1 MGGPAASTTDRTD
14 LDDLYGDLAV
24 NDPATFYRL
33 LRESDPVHYNPRWGG
48 WILTRY
54 ADVAAAYRDHARLSS
69 NRMAGPWG
77 RKTDRQQGGG
87 AVSPIFHYLGGF
99 FAWMDQPDHTRF
111 RNLLQG
117 TFTPGSVEGIRPRIV
132 QLVTELTEGLPRD
145 VEVDFIDE
153 YAFHLPV
160 IVISEYLG
168 TPPEER
174 YLVKQWSDNL
184 SHTIFVDKDGTP
196 AAERRRLGED
206 AVRNFARYFG
216 DLIDA
221 RRRDPRED
229 LITRMV
235 QAELDGDRLTDD
247 EVISQCILMLFAG
260 HETTANLLANGMVA
274 FAQHPQQWQHL
285 REDHA
290 LSRPAVEEMLRYD
303 GPIAAQGR
311 WARTSF
317 DFEGRQISENDR
329 VMLVQW
335 AANRDPD
342 MFERPDDFD
351 ITRSRIRHLGFGH
364 GIHTCLGSPLAR
376 IEVQETLRHFAQH
389 FSSIQ
394 VSTEPLQYK
403 PTLTSRALTGLSV
416 VLRGA

>member
-1 MGGPAASTTDRTD
+1 MTVPSAMTNEPD
-14 LDDLYGDLAV
+14 LEDLYGDLAI

-33 LRESDPVHYNPRWGG
+33 LREKDPVHYNSRWGG

-54 ADVAAAYRDHARLSS
+54 ADVAMAYRDHARLSS

-77 RKTDRQQGGG
+77 RKADRQQGGG
-87 AVSPIFHYLGGF
+87 EVSPIFHYIGGF

-111 RNLLQG
+111 RTLLQG

-132 QLVTELTEGLPRD
+132 QLVSELAAELPTEEPI
-145 VEVDFIDE
+145 DFIDRF
-153 YAFHLPV
+153 AFHLPV

-174 YLVKQWSDNL
+174 HLVRKWSDDL
-184 SHTIFVDKDGTP
+184 SHTIFAGKDGMSP
-196 AAERRRLGED
+196 EERSRLGED
-206 AVRNFARYFG
+206 AVRNFAAYFG
-216 DLIDA
+216 DLITS
-221 RRRDPRED
+221 RRKEPRDD

-235 QAELDGDRLTDD
+235 EAEIDGDRLTDD

-274 FAQHPQQWQHL
+274 FDDHPQQWQHL
-285 REDHA
+285 REDSA
-290 LSRPAVEEMLRYD
+290 LARPAVEEMLRYD
-303 GPIAAQGR
+303 GPIGAQGR

-317 DFEGRQISENDR
+317 EFEGRQVKENDR
-329 VMLVQW
+329 MMLVQW

-342 MFERPDDFD
+342 MFERPDEFD
-351 ITRSRIRHLGFGH
+351 ITRSKIRHLGFGH

-376 IEVQETLRHFAQH
+376 IEVQETLRHFSRLYA
-389 FSSIQ
+389 SVEVATS
-394 VSTEPLQYK
+394 PLNYK
-403 PTLTSRALTGLSV
+403 PTLTSRALESLDV
-416 VLRGA
+416 VLHPS